1 MEMLATGSGWSM
13 PVVAREGG
21 SHTDS
26 VAGSLAG

>member
-21 SHTDS
+21 SRAES